1 MTAEPLTFSQPWA
14 SQPWGQ
20 PDTSMPDDT
29 SAQDPASPQHL
40 RPSRKWLKWG
50 LIIAII
56 TTPFL
61 WHFIAKPI
69 SHPILTIC
77 CQLSVTLPGYIMIF
91 YRLLYRTHIDDD
103 TIAVHIGIFRR
114 KVDAHRITKLAI
126 TPNCYVITD
135 ESGHRVRVNHRAHDV
150 DRAVLHLLVTLHTR
164 PIDLPEGSPDHPD
177 WPTWA
182 QHWRNIFATAIYD
195 NHTSYYATHPDAL
208 AQLNTLVRPPAQG
221 WAH

>member
-1 MTAEPLTFSQPWA
+1 MTAEPLTFSHPWA
-14 SQPWGQ
+14 SQSWGQ
-20 PDTSMPDDT
+20 PGTPTPDDT

-56 TTPFL
+56 TAPFL

-91 YRLLYRTHIDDD
+91 YRLLYRTHIDND
-103 TIAVHIGIFRR
+103 TIGVRIGPLRR
-114 KVDAHRITKLAI
+114 TIDAHRITKLAI

-135 ESGHRVRVNHRAHDV
+135 ESGHRVRVNHRAHDI

-164 PIDLPEGSPDHPD
+164 SIDLPEGSPDHPD
-177 WPTWA
+177 WPDWA